1 MGPMPAEV
9 ERLKI
14 LNSCLPDLKF
24 PQDAVEIADWSVEPP
39 EETTAFK
46 PGAAFFQ
53 KEYEYYLISRGFFY
67 DKKLEN
73 YVMYFID
80 GDTLQECLDKCD
92 DALHNVSMRGIL
104 IYLGSVKAF

>member
-9 ERLKI
+9 ERLKT
-14 LNSCLPDLKF
+14 LNSCLPGLKF

-46 PGAAFFQ
+46 PGAAFFE

-67 DKKLEN
+67 DKKFEI
-73 YVMYFID
+73 YVMYNRQISTPRHPPE
-80 GDTLQECLDKCD
+80 GLKIKYNNCNC
-92 DALHNVSMRGIL
+92 RI
-104 IYLGSVKAF
+104 